1 MSEAISVRFLSK
13 YDVRKD
19 MSGKILAIL
28 SEILNTGIIDESN
41 AFRSIVGLPKDG
53 HI

>member
-1 MSEAISVRFLSK
+1 
-13 YDVRKD
+13 

-53 HI
+53 HIWSLSLSHNGEIVSNL

>member
-1 MSEAISVRFLSK
+1 
-13 YDVRKD
+13 

-28 SEILNTGIIDESN
+28 SEIPNTGIIEESY

-53 HI
+53 LIWSLSVSHNGEIVSDL